1 LKIALSKIDPDP
13 NQPRKLFKV
22 DELESLAA
30 SILANGLLQPI
41 IVRKGRGVR
50 YIIIAGERRWRAHCL
65 LRDSGA
71 KRLAIRFA
79 SIECIV
85 RKTGGAID
93 VKVKQIVENVARAD
107 MTILEEAD
115 AFGDLV
121 KLGMTEDEIAAKLG
135 LAVFRVRWRL
145 MLLNLAP
152 TVRKMVAAEQLDKQ
166 QAMEVARL
174 ESHADQ
180 ARIVRMINRNELSGW
195 KAVRNAVDAIVNGA
209 TQADIFGEMAPLPKA
224 QELAIVRSMEK
235 KVEEIAKVVAMGWKD
250 GECVV
255 ASKVAPDRAMV
266 MAQKLAGIKAAIAH
280 MERELRN
287 MSGQAKIVMM
297 G

>member
-13 NQPRKLFKV
+13 DQPRKLFTA
-22 DELESLAA
+22 DALESLAA
-30 SILANGLLQPI
+30 SIGSNGLLQPI
-41 IVRKGRGVR
+41 IVRKGRGGR
-50 YIIIAGERRWRAHCL
+50 YIIVAGERRWRAHCL
-65 LRDSGA
+65 LRDHGV
-71 KRLAIRFA
+71 KRFA
-79 SIECIV
+79 SIDCIV
-85 RKTGGAID
+85 RKTSGAID

-121 KLGMTEDEIAAKLG
+121 RLGMTEDEIATKLG
-135 LAVFRVRWRL
+135 LAGFRVRWRL

-152 TVRKMVAAEQLDKQ
+152 TVRRMVAAEQLDKQ

-250 GECVV
+250 GECIV
-255 ASKVAPDRAMV
+255 ASKVAADRAMV

-287 MSGQAKIVMM
+287 MSGQAKIVLT